1 MSTTALPD
9 LQTLRANAAGGA
21 PNAQFQLARMLLATD
36 VDAAAEAFDLYRRA
50 AERNH
55 LAAQVEY
62 ARMQLYGVAC
72 DADPLAAM
80 TGLERAE
87 RGGAAGAAALLANI
101 ALGGIV
107 MDRDFLR
114 MGQRLLLAA
123 KGGDV
128 SAMRALAMYFGG
140 DTDNP
145 AAMRQSR
152 TLLEQAARAG
162 DPISASLLL
171 ERVRHGEMTAGGE
184 LAAWQALVAQAGMPA
199 IPAVPGPVPVDG
211 PSRPLQLNLEPSLQA
226 PMPQVLSQ
234 SPRVATLEGLLTP
247 EECRYVML
255 MGAPWLKRARVVDPR
270 TGEWLEHPVR
280 TAFDATFND
289 MIEDFPLRL
298 LQLRMAAAI
307 GIDFTHAEQMVLL
320 RYLPGQEYRPHRD
333 YLPPQTLAGDRP
345 QAGQRAT
352 TLCTYLCDVE
362 SGGGTAFPE
371 ANRVVEPRVG
381 RAVAFRNTD
390 DAGNP
395 DPASLHAG
403 APVLAG
409 EKWLATLWLRERRY
423 RTF

>member
-1 MSTTALPD
+1 MSPSAD
-9 LQTLRANAAGGA
+9 LKTLRHNAAHGA
-21 PNAQFQLARMLLATD
+21 PDAQFQLARGLLAAGF
-36 VDAAAEAFDLYRRA
+36 DADAEVFDLYRQA

-55 LAAQVEY
+55 LAAQVEH

-72 DADPLAAM
+72 EANPVAAVQW
-80 TGLERAE
+80 LERAE
-87 RGGAAGAAALLANI
+87 RGGSAGAASLLASI

-114 MGQRLLLAA
+114 MGQRLLAAA

-128 SAMRALAMYFGG
+128 AAMRALAMYFGR
-140 DTDNP
+140 DSDNP
-145 AAMRQSR
+145 AAQRQSR

-171 ERVRHGEMTAGGE
+171 ERVRHGEMEPGGD
-184 LAAWQALVAQAGMPA
+184 LATWQALAVQAGVPA
-199 IPAVPGPVPVDG
+199 LPPAPGRAPVDG
-211 PSRPLQLNLEPSLQA
+211 PARPLQLNLEASLHA
-226 PMPQVLSQ
+226 PAPQVVSQ
-234 SPRVATLEGLLTP
+234 APRVATLEGLLTA

-289 MIEDFPLRL
+289 MIEDFQLRL
-298 LQLRMAAAI
+298 LQMRMAAAI
-307 GIDFTHAEQMVLL
+307 GIDFTRAEHMVLL

-345 QAGQRAT
+345 QAGQRAA
-352 TLCTYLCDVE
+352 TLCAYLCDVE

-371 ANRVVEPRVG
+371 ADLVVDARMG

-390 DAGNP
+390 DAGRP
-395 DPASLHAG
+395 DPDSLHAG
-403 APVLAG
+403 TPVLAG
-409 EKWLATLWLRERRY
+409 EKWLATLWFRERRY
-423 RTF
+423 RAF